1 MKRKLISLCEAK
13 ESSQHREGRGRQRSV
28 LDWRD
33 LQIASVLLSTNNR
46 LIIES
51 SECRTLFYSIYF
63 FLLSDISAD
72 RLPSAFPYRPQII
85 PADIMARPSGG
96 GEGGGGQTRSP
107 RFSLRLGK
115 WLLFFL
121 FFPFIFFTFSWCL
134 LCYVVGCSPP
144 PRLVFVGVTFRL
156 LIHVCYFV
164 QFLYDYFVCLIG
176 FFLFLF

>member
-1 MKRKLISLCEAK
+1 MSNTF
-13 ESSQHREGRGRQRSV
+13 
-28 LDWRD
+28 
-33 LQIASVLLSTNNR
+33 LL
-46 LIIES
+46 
-51 SECRTLFYSIYF
+51 YIYF
-63 FLLSDISAD
+63 FYFQTFQLIDCRA
-72 RLPSAFPYRPQII
+72 PSPIGPKSSQRILW
-85 PADIMARPSGG
+85 RVRREG

-134 LCYVVGCSPP
+134 LCYLVGCSPP

-176 FFLFLF
+176 FFYFSFFDVCIK